1 MKITTLLLASSL
13 LTGCVIG
20 DQGGGTGQN
29 DGDILY
35 GADDYGDL
43 AVGMIRNVSD
53 IQINGAP
60 ASFNGCTATLIAP
73 QLMLTAG
80 HCASSGFLWS
90 DVTFDR
96 APANLFAPAS
106 SPGFINAYVLA
117 DPQYNGD
124 GTQGHDVALVFL
136 SRPVTTV
143 APVARGSVPAI
154 GSLVTG
160 VGYGANS
167 FAQTGFG
174 TKRESDFAVTAVNQH
189 EVAAGNEGNNVC
201 HGDSGGPILQNGAQ
215 VGVSSYVDTADCH
228 GGGHFMRIDDSLDF
242 IHQYDPNY

>member
-1 MKITTLLLASSL
+1 
-13 LTGCVIG
+13 
-20 DQGGGTGQN
+20 
-29 DGDILY
+29 
-35 GADDYGDL
+35 
-43 AVGMIRNVSD
+43 
-53 IQINGAP
+53 
-60 ASFNGCTATLIAP
+60 
-73 QLMLTAG
+73 
-80 HCASSGFLWS
+80 LWT

-106 SPGFINAYVLA
+106 SAGFINAFVLP

-124 GTQGHDVALVFL
+124 GTQGHDVSLVFL
-136 SRPVTTV
+136 SQPITNV
-143 APVARGSVPAI
+143 APVPRGAVPAI

-174 TKRESDFAVTAVNQH
+174 TKRKSDFAITAVNQH

-201 HGDSGGPILQNGAQ
+201 HGDSGGPILQNGVQ

-228 GGGHFMRIDDSLDF
+228 GGGHFMRIEDSLDF
-242 IHQYDPNY
+242 IHTYVPFY